1 MTSTW
6 KQLAIATLTVG
17 AFWVGLPSVLEATAH
32 ADQLPVCQYED
43 GNTDGKPCNWT
54 DPDTGHAYYVDSS
67 NYRAEV

>member
-17 AFWVGLPSVLEATAH
+17 AFWIGLPSAVEATAH

-54 DPDTGHAYYVDSS
+54 DPDTGRAYYVDSS

>member
-17 AFWVGLPSVLEATAH
+17 AFWIGLPSAIEATAH

-54 DPDTGHAYYVDSS
+54 DPDTGRIYYVDSS